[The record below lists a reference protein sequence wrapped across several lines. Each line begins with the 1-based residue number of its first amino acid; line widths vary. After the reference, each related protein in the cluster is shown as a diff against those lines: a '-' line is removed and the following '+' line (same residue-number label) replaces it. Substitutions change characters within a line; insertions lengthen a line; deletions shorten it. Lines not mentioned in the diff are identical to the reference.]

1 MQVVQRLREAGFQ
14 ALLAGGAVRDM
25 LLGVESY
32 DYDVATDARPEDVRR
47 LFRKVLLVGAQFGV
61 AMVIHKGTTVE
72 VTTFR
77 SDLDYADGRRP
88 EGVVYATPQQDA
100 RRRDFT
106 INGMFYD
113 PIAEK
118 VIDYVGGQEDLQR
131 GVIRTI
137 GRPADRF
144 GEDYLRMLRAVR
156 FAARLGFEIDTETSD
171 AIRRCAPRITAISG
185 ERICE
190 ELTKMLQR
198 PSAATALTMLEE
210 LGLAG
215 AILPELADDP
225 HRWQRAVQRVGRMTR
240 DRPSPSP
247 DALAV
252 FCGLLAELSAREI
265 SARVRRWGGSNE
277 LRKAAQFTARHLH
290 DYRRAGEWPLATFKR
305 LLADPYYSQLSE
317 AWQAQ
322 ADLAGETDALEA
334 FHARRRAIDPARI
347 APPPLVTGRDLMGL
361 GLAEGPQ
368 LGRILRE
375 LYTAQLNEQLADR
388 EAALTRARQMLDD
401 SE

>member
-1 MQVVQRLREAGFQ
+1 
-14 ALLAGGAVRDM
+14 
-25 LLGVESY
+25 
-32 DYDVATDARPEDVRR
+32 
-47 LFRKVLLVGAQFGV
+47 
-61 AMVIHKGTTVE
+61 
-72 VTTFR
+72 
-77 SDLDYADGRRP
+77 
-88 EGVVYATPQQDA
+88 
-100 RRRDFT
+100 
-106 INGMFYD
+106 
-113 PIAEK
+113 
-118 VIDYVGGQEDLQR
+118 
-131 GVIRTI
+131 
-137 GRPADRF
+137 
-144 GEDYLRMLRAVR
+144 
-156 FAARLGFEIDTETSD
+156 
-171 AIRRCAPRITAISG
+171 
-185 ERICE
+185 
-190 ELTKMLQR
+190 
-198 PSAATALTMLEE
+198 
-210 LGLAG
+210 
-215 AILPELADDP
+215 
-225 HRWQRAVQRVGRMTR
+225 MTR

-317 AWQAQ
+317 VWQAQ